1 MKDFASAIA
10 AKVAPSSFLHDPIPT
25 PYGPSPSAPP
35 AADVPP
41 MPSAPPAADVPPMP
55 SAPPAA
61 DVPTVSSAAQT
72 ADAAALVVQTNDA
85 AALIESTIAQEGS
98 LSPYQKTQ
106 LMVQLMESPVLT
118 QMVKLGLLKWS
129 DLVTSNDGSYKDPD
143 GTEPDLMLDMAA
155 LGKIKDQ
162 LRQAAAMQEQ
172 RRISDVII
180 RQRERTVPGPKASSY
195 GPFPGKTVYMGPRY
209 LPGRLPNPANVV
221 LV

>member
-1 MKDFASAIA
+1 M
-10 AKVAPSSFLHDPIPT
+10 
-25 PYGPSPSAPP
+25 PSAQL

-41 MPSAPPAADVPPMP
+41 VPSAPRTTN
-55 SAPPAA
+55 
-61 DVPTVSSAAQT
+61 VPTVSSAAQT

-85 AALIESTIAQEGS
+85 ATLIESTIAQEGS

-172 RRISDVII
+172 RRISDIII